1 MVHRP
6 SPRPRHPEVP
16 EVTQQE
22 ARRLYEAS
30 GSVDGRQVA
39 LRELSRRVRAQREA
53 LEALEAF
60 GGLA

>member
-1 MVHRP
+1 V
-6 SPRPRHPEVP
+6 EA
-16 EVTQQE
+16 VTQEE